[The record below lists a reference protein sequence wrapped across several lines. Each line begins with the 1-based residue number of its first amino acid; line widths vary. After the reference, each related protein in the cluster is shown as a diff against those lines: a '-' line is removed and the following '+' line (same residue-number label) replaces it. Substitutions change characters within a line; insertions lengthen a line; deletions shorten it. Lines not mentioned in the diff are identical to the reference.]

1 MQKKLLGIAVIL
13 LCMTLCGS
21 VFAEDIKI
29 GVMNFRQAFLEYEKT
44 KDFQKELETKDEA
57 AKKEFDDKA
66 KEVRKL
72 RDEIE
77 LLSEKAKEK
86 KREELLKRTNELN
99 AFRRTKGE
107 ELLRWRDTEMR
118 EINGD
123 IINIVNKY
131 AEKNK
136 YDVIFDKMS
145 SVYSSEKYNI
155 TNEII
160 TELNK

>member
-1 MQKKLLGIAVIL
+1 MQKKVLGIAVIL
-13 LCMTLCGS
+13 LCTILCGS
-21 VFAEDIKI
+21 VFAEDLKI
-29 GVMNFRQAFLEYEKT
+29 GVMNFRKAFLEYEKT
-44 KDFQKELETKDEA
+44 KGFQKELETKDEA
-57 AKKEFDDKA
+57 AKKEFDVKA

-99 AFRRTKGE
+99 AFRRNKGE

-118 EINGD
+118 EIND
-123 IINIVNKY
+123 NIVNTVNKY
-131 AEKNK
+131 AQKNG

-145 SVYSSEKYNI
+145 FVYSSDKYEITEK
-155 TNEII
+155 II